1 MTNTQHLNSASSDS
15 TNQYQHN
22 MQRLYWSVARPL
34 KWVGLTIDEW
44 SVLLV
49 GLIPGLFFINGNSGT
64 NGLKLGLVFIIGGIA
79 GCYGFKKFKNLSE
92 HFLLKSY
99 LLSKGLIP
107 APSKRYPHMLNQN
120 VGK

>member
-1 MTNTQHLNSASSDS
+1 MTNNTSSSNLSSIGQHQQNL
-15 TNQYQHN
+15 
-22 MQRLYWSVARPL
+22 QRLYWSVARPL
-34 KWVGLTIDEW
+34 RWLGLTLDEW

-49 GLIPGLFFINGNSGT
+49 GLIPGLFFINGNNGAR
-64 NGLKLGLVFIIGGIA
+64 GLKLGLLFIICGIA

-99 LLSKGLIP
+99 LLSRGLIP
-107 APSKRYPHMLNQN
+107 APSTRYPHMLGQN

>member
-1 MTNTQHLNSASSDS
+1 MTNTGNGSSGNINA
-15 TNQYQHN
+15 TNQYQQN

-107 APSKRYPHMLNQN
+107 APSKRYPHMLDQN
-120 VGK
+120 LGK

>member
-1 MTNTQHLNSASSDS
+1 MTNTGNGSSGNISS
-15 TNQYQHN
+15 TNQYQQN

-107 APSKRYPHMLNQN
+107 APSKRYPHMLDQN
-120 VGK
+120 LGK